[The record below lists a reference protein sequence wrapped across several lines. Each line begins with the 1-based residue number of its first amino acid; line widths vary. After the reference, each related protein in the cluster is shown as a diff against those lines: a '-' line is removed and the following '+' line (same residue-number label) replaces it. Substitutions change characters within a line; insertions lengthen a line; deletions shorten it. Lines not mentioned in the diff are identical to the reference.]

1 MAIEAAIRKIKV
13 ILADKRRARK
23 EAEELEAARLKAD
36 LEIKAPSGLDLIL
49 DNHSPPPQG

>member
-36 LEIKAPSGLDLIL
+36 LEIKARSGLDLIL
-49 DNHSPPPQG
+49 DNHPPPQG